1 MEFGYAIVEKDA
13 EGFERF
19 FFNGINDKANTE
31 NRVWAREKDANEEL
45 AKIKEDI
52 TDVLAYGLKTSVER
66 RHLLFWK
73 RVIIERISM
82 KPDVYRRYEVL
93 LNSLRVKRIRIA

>member
-13 EGFERF
+13 EGFDRF
-19 FFNGINDKANTE
+19 FFNGINESANTE
-31 NRVWAREKDANEEL
+31 NRVWSREKDANEVL

-52 TDVLAYGLKTSVER
+52 SDSLAHGLKTSVER
-66 RHLLFWK
+66 RRLLFWK
-73 RVIIERISM
+73 YVNIERISM

-93 LNSLRVKRIRIA
+93 LNSLHVKRIRIA